1 MVGKL
6 CCALAMSF
14 QIKKSFLHELSEFI
28 RDEVIPQPSAIEPRS
43 SPINLSSEVD
53 DDQALTMDE
62 FVQNMTREFEEYHGK
77 LMGGIEGTIHSFS
90 LHIR

>member
-28 RDEVIPQPSAIEPRS
+28 RDDVIPCGTNMEPRS
-43 SPINLSSEVD
+43 SPINLGSDED
-53 DDQALTMDE
+53 DDSLLSMEDFVETM
-62 FVQNMTREFEEYHGK
+62 TKEFEFYHGQI
-77 LMGGIEGTIHSFS
+77 MGGIESVVYNFS
-90 LHIR
+90 LLIR